1 MFYEKLYTAPMKQND
16 ANLDE
21 LFISN
26 EKIKIL
32 TNEDRQICDAPISI
46 KECGRALK
54 LLKNNKSA
62 GCDRFP
68 AEFYKFFW
76 NKINFF
82 LIKSFM
88 WSYQN
93 NQLSTNQK
101 RGITLVPKKGKD
113 LCSLKNWRPVSLLNI
128 DYKIL
133 TKVLAQRLQIVL
145 KQVINP
151 DQVGYITDR
160 FMGENIR
167 TTADILTYCNLTDKS
182 ALMTLIDFEKAFDTV
197 SWSFLF
203 KSLKAFNFGDS
214 FIKWIKIIYSNIQS
228 CVTNNGKSSNFFQL
242 ERGIRQGCCLS
253 ALLFIIVVELL
264 ATSIRSVSNI
274 KGISINCIEFKISQ
288 LADDTCLYL
297 NDVES
302 LGNALAVL
310 DNFAVCSGLKVN
322 KEKTEVI
329 PLNFKPVQEALF
341 GVSWKCGNFTMLGV
355 WFSQDKKEMTHLNLN
370 KRLVLVYIFL
380 NIPNNY

>member
-1 MFYEKLYTAPMKQND
+1 
-16 ANLDE
+16 
-21 LFISN
+21 
-26 EKIKIL
+26 
-32 TNEDRQICDAPISI
+32 
-46 KECGRALK
+46 
-54 LLKNNKSA
+54 
-62 GCDRFP
+62 
-68 AEFYKFFW
+68 
-76 NKINFF
+76 
-82 LIKSFM
+82 M

-93 NQLSTNQK
+93 NQLSTDQK
-101 RGITLVPKKGKD
+101 RGIITLVPKKWKD
-113 LCSLKNWRPVSLLNI
+113 LCSLKNWHPISLLNI

-167 TTADILTYCNLTDKS
+167 TTAYILTYCNLTDKS
-182 ALMTLIDFEKAFDTV
+182 ALITLIDFEKAFDTV

-228 CVTNNGKSSNFFQL
+228 CVTNNGKSFKFSQL
-242 ERGIRQGCCLS
+242 ERGIRQDCCLS
-253 ALLFIIVVELL
+253 TLLFIIVVQLL
-264 ATSIRSVSNI
+264 ATSIRSASNI

-288 LADDTCLYL
+288 LADDTGLYL

-329 PLNFKPVQEALF
+329 PLYFKPLQEALF
-341 GVSWKCGNFTMLGV
+341 GVSWKCGNFKMLGV
-355 WFSQDKKEMTHLNLN
+355 WFSQDEKEMTHLNLN
-370 KRLVLVYIFL
+370 ERLEKMKRIINIWTCGGLTIFGRVLILKTLVLSQIINICSVIYVPESFISLVDDIFFEFLWGKYKRHKVKKRL
-380 NIPNNY
+380 